1 MSSNWTQAQIPCCM
15 LHMTLS
21 CHFNPCCNESHTFRV
36 NCIILQNWLNIF
48 WQNSFPLEK
57 VGFIE
62 TEQLQRLFSSPSL
75 RRTCSNISYEG
86 FSLEVFAGCCIRP
99 WTFCPSK
106 HAERLNFIWS
116 SKLEKKKEKKKKAR
130 TNELC
135 TEKQSLAI
143 CTNWV
148 HEQTHTEYIH
158 PLGRIVE
165 YGWNECLMK
174 CE

>member
-36 NCIILQNWLNIF
+36 NCIIFQNWLNIF

-75 RRTCSNISYEG
+75 RRTCTNISYEG

-116 SKLEKKKEKKKKAR
+116 SKLEKKKEKKKKLEQLNSVLRNSPWPSVLTGYMNRHTQSTFTLLA
-130 TNELC
+130 EL
-135 TEKQSLAI
+135 
-143 CTNWV
+143 
-148 HEQTHTEYIH
+148 
-158 PLGRIVE
+158 
-165 YGWNECLMK
+165 WNMDGMSA
-174 CE
+174 